1 MDLLNAVA
9 GCTFDDFLLTPQ
21 MSIVDRR
28 DPATI
33 DLSARLTT
41 SLTLKRPIVS
51 ANMDTV
57 TRAEMAIVMAEEGGI
72 GIIDR
77 GFRPGDIEPQVR
89 EVMKVKR
96 TQHGVIPDPLTIAPE
111 ATLADARAV
120 MARARVGTLVVIA
133 GDWHLE
139 GLLTERDLQFVD
151 DLSATVASRM
161 TPRNR
166 LVTFTGRATEAEAAA
181 AMAAH
186 RVKKLPLVD
195 QSGRLIGLVT
205 ARDLVRQRELPF
217 ATRDD
222 QGRLRVG
229 AAIGARGDY
238 LERAA
243 ELIRAGVDVLVI
255 DIAHGHSLV
264 MERALTEVRK
274 RFPVVDVIAGNVATA
289 DGARFLADRGASAV
303 KVGIG
308 PGGGCTT
315 RLTTSFGVPQLQAIV
330 ECRRALGD
338 GVPLIAD
345 GGIKRHGAIALAL
358 MCGGDTV
365 MLGSAFA
372 GTTEAPGDIVHKS
385 VLLPE
390 SQKPVKVPFKV
401 LRGMA
406 SIEAIKDRLDV
417 EDASAVDLQA
427 IGAEGMEVSVPL
439 RGSARPGA
447 AGDDEAPV
455 LVDQLRRRGEPP
467 GPVAAPSG
475 RPGAI
480 SGEAE
485 RVVATGVLRSMIRT
499 LATALRLGLAT
510 LRLNPL
516 RTSLSTLGII
526 MGAASLAAVL
536 ALGDGAE
543 VFARQR
549 IEREGLQAIRLASR
563 MHDEVDGQRVP
574 RTSWVTFVAADGA
587 GLAETIGASGDVRLS
602 DVGSRDDCD
611 RRPCASARG
620 LHHRAPRVARWRT
633 RPGAGA
639 GPCVYRAR
647 DAGWR
652 AGPHRLGQAR
662 ARAGRPEAAGQPA
675 RGSCAAA
682 RRRS

>member
-1 MDLLNAVA
+1 MDLLNAVT

-57 TRAEMAIVMAEEGGI
+57 TRAEMAIVMAEEGGL

-166 LVTFTGRATEAEAAA
+166 LVTFTGRATEAEAAT

-195 QSGRLIGLVT
+195 PSGRLIGLVT

-217 ATRDD
+217 ATRDE

-238 LERAA
+238 LERAS
-243 ELIRAGVDVLVI
+243 ELIRSGVDVLVI
-255 DIAHGHSLV
+255 DIAHGHSVV

-274 RFPVVDVIAGNVATA
+274 RFPVMDVIAGNVATA
-289 DGARFLADRGASAV
+289 EGARFLADRGASAV

-338 GVPLIAD
+338 GVPLVAD

-427 IGAEGMEVSVPL
+427 LGAEGMEVSVPL
-439 RGSARPGA
+439 RGSARPVLQEMMKHLCSSISYGGA
-447 AGDDEAPV
+447 E
-455 LVDQLRRRGEPP
+455 
-467 GPVAAPSG
+467 S
-475 RPGAI
+475 
-480 SGEAE
+480 
-485 RVVATGVLRSMIRT
+485 
-499 LATALRLGLAT
+499 
-510 LRLNPL
+510 
-516 RTSLSTLGII
+516 
-526 MGAASLAAVL
+526 
-536 ALGDGAE
+536 LGD
-543 VFARQR
+543 
-549 IEREGLQAIRLASR
+549 L
-563 MHDEVDGQRVP
+563 
-574 RTSWVTFVAADGA
+574 
-587 GLAETIGASGDVRLS
+587 
-602 DVGSRDDCD
+602 
-611 RRPCASARG
+611 
-620 LHHRAPRVARWRT
+620 
-633 RPGAGA
+633 
-639 GPCVYRAR
+639 
-647 DAGWR
+647 
-652 AGPHRLGQAR
+652 
-662 ARAGRPEAAGQPA
+662 
-675 RGSCAAA
+675 A
-682 RRRS
+682 RRFQADPGRYLVKLSESSRRESYDR